1 MSLIFGRRAWN
12 LRAKS
17 VPLFCLDGW
26 INNLRCLFGFFVRMP
41 GQKIGLTMLTTN
53 FLVGSG
59 GSKSSCFLWAK
70 MCYLEVSLPIISNG
84 SFSCSLS
91 FAPASGGIFDLPAFH
106 LFFGVFRS
114 HRGLSE
120 GTEKNPRKFPPFWNA
135 HGWGCLHWSWK
146 REISCQQFVS
156 SLKKT
161 NLPVPMTLH
170 TCMSHISQD
179 SGSMLRVT
187 VLLSTT

>member
-53 FLVGSG
+53 FWSEVEDQNHHVFFEL
-59 GSKSSCFLWAK
+59 KCDQN
-70 MCYLEVSLPIISNG
+70 LEVGFSRFRSLLFPT
-84 SFSCSLS
+84 
-91 FAPASGGIFDLPAFH
+91 APFLAPFRSHQLVEGYLIFPAFH

-135 HGWGCLHWSWK
+135 HGWGRLH
-146 REISCQQFVS
+146 
-156 SLKKT
+156 
-161 NLPVPMTLH
+161 
-170 TCMSHISQD
+170 
-179 SGSMLRVT
+179 
-187 VLLSTT
+187 